1 MKRIIPIIFCYL
13 TIFALLLSC
22 DSTISRETVN
32 SQYFK
37 SECLFKYLVELPEGF
52 DSTATYDLMVGLHG
66 LGSDAEEFMGIIN
79 RIASKNLILVT
90 LQAPYAVLENEKLGY
105 DWNLYDT
112 EDWELIFQA
121 GDLTVESISDL
132 LAELEKEFK
141 IDKTYLLGF
150 SQGGTQALY
159 TGITRPDLTDGVITF
174 GCRFDPEWFSESHI
188 NNMKEL
194 RVFLAHGYDDPR
206 VSVEDSKVAYS
217 FLESSGAEVEL
228 EIFDGAHEVP
238 EDVLREAIEWIEKG
252 SAY

>member
-1 MKRIIPIIFCYL
+1 MKRFTPIIFCYL

-22 DSTISRETVN
+22 GSTISRETAD
-32 SQYFK
+32 SYYFK
-37 SECLFKYLVELPEGF
+37 SERLFKYFIEFPEGF

-79 RIASKNLILVT
+79 GAEPEDLILVT

-132 LAELEKEFK
+132 LAELERIYK
-141 IDKTYLLGF
+141 IDRKYLLGF

-159 TGITRPDLTDGVITF
+159 TYISRPNIADGVISF
-174 GCRFDPEWFSESHI
+174 GGRFDASWYSESHI
-188 NNMKEL
+188 NNMKGL

-228 EIFDGAHEVP
+228 RIFNGVHEVP
-238 EDVLREAIEWIEKG
+238 EDVLREAIKWID
-252 SAY
+252 